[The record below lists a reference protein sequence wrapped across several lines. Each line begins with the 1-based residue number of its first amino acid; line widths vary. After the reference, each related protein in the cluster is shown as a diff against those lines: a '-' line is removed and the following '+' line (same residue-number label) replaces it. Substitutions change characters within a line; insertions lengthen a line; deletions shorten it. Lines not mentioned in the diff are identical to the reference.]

1 MSASNDQQFALTNAH
16 ESAGRYMVRLI
27 PTAMPWET
35 VATVLTR
42 LQTNKY
48 DAVDVLCVIDKD
60 RRFLGLVTL
69 QRLLAASCE
78 AEIGTLTDSS
88 VPSVTPDQD
97 QETVASL
104 ALEQRL
110 LSVPVVDVEGRLQ
123 GVVPSDALLHI
134 LRAEHI
140 EDMNR
145 LVGILK
151 NGDQAR
157 NAIEGSTIGRVLNR
171 IPWLLL
177 GLLGSAVATW
187 LMAGFQKTLEA
198 QISVAFFIPAV
209 VYLADAIGTQ
219 TEAVAVRGLT
229 FSQLSLWQLMSGE
242 LRTGVFIGIILA
254 LFIFPSIW
262 FFFEDPGLAFSVAL
276 AVVTAGAC
284 ASVVGIL
291 LPWLLSRFG
300 FDPAYGSGPVATI
313 LQDLLSL
320 LTYFVTVSLFLS

>member
-1 MSASNDQQFALTNAH
+1 M
-16 ESAGRYMVRLI
+16 
-27 PTAMPWET
+27 
-35 VATVLTR
+35 
-42 LQTNKY
+42 
-48 DAVDVLCVIDKD
+48 
-60 RRFLGLVTL
+60 
-69 QRLLAASCE
+69 
-78 AEIGTLTDSS
+78 
-88 VPSVTPDQD
+88 
-97 QETVASL
+97 
-104 ALEQRL
+104 
-110 LSVPVVDVEGRLQ
+110 VDVEGRLQ

-229 FSQLSLWQLMSGE
+229 FSRLSLWQLMGGE

-262 FFFEDPGLAFSVAL
+262 FFFGDPGLAFSVAL

-284 ASVVGIL
+284 ASMVGLL

-300 FDPAYGSGPVATI
+300 VDPAYGSGPVATI